1 MKEKLK
7 IEVISTIDKLQNYFN
22 SSIYKKEL
30 KMLRLKYIY
39 KDISNGELLND
50 IKYLKNLHSITRT
63 PFYKSKVNNGK

>member
-7 IEVISTIDKLQNYFN
+7 IEVISTIDKLENYFD

-39 KDISNGELLND
+39 KDISNQELLKD
-50 IKYLKNLHSITRT
+50 IKYLKDLYSITKT
-63 PFYKSKVNNGK
+63 QLYKSKVI

>member
-1 MKEKLK
+1 MKDKLK
-7 IEVISTIDKLQNYFN
+7 IEVISTIDKLQNYFD

>member
-7 IEVISTIDKLQNYFN
+7 IEVISTIDKLENYFD

-39 KDISNGELLND
+39 KDISNQELLKD
-50 IKYLKNLHSITRT
+50 INYLKDLYSITKT
-63 PFYKSKVNNGK
+63 KLYTSKVI